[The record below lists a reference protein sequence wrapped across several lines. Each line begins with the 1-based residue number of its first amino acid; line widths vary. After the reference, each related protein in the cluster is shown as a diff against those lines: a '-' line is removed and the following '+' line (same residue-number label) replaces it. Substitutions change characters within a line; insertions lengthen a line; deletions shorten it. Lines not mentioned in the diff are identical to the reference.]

1 MTGSGTQADPYIVE
15 NWADFVTAAGTS
27 GAYVRFADS
36 TVIDLDVDHS
46 EGFSSNITI
55 RCTEIDGN
63 GGEIRGLFL
72 INNAYLHFSNY
83 ITVKSLTISAMRRDG
98 GSGQTFFFS
107 DGGTF
112 SGCIITGSFGGETMI
127 YNGGYTTFNCCS
139 MNVQLQ
145 ANTALVESYWYDDR
159 CLRFFNSKINITGTP
174 YINNNRNRQVT
185 LENTLL
191 LGELPTDIFYKSNA
205 SIVDCNVPDNTALTC
220 NNGAVFINSDKFGSG
235 VTAGSHFTK
244 LTVEQLK
251 DAEYLAS
258 VGFPIVTEEL
268 I

>member
-1 MTGSGTQADPYIVE
+1 MTGTGTQADPYIVD

-27 GAYVRFADS
+27 GAYVRFADG

-46 EGFSSNITI
+46 EGFSSDITI

-72 INNAYLHFSNY
+72 INNAYLYFYNY

-98 GSGQTFFFS
+98 GSGRAFWFS
-107 DGGTF
+107 EGGTL
-112 SGCIITGSFGGETMI
+112 SGCIITGSFGGEAMI

-159 CLRFFNSKINITGTP
+159 CLRFFNSKIKITGTP
-174 YINNNRNRQVT
+174 YINNRNRQVA

-191 LGELPTDIFYKSNA
+191 LGELPTDIFNKSYA
-205 SIVDCNVPDNTALTC
+205 SVVDCNVPDNTALTC
-220 NNGAVFINSDKFGSG
+220 DSGAVFINADKFGSG
-235 VTAGSHFTK
+235 VTAGSRFIR
-244 LTVEQLK
+244 LTDEQVHSA
-251 DAEYLAS
+251 DYLYS
-258 VGFPIVTEEL
+258 VGFPVAGV
-268 I
+268 

>member
-1 MTGSGTQADPYIVE
+1 MTGTGTQADPYIVE
-15 NWADFVTAAGTS
+15 NWPDFVTAAGTS
-27 GAYVRFADS
+27 GAYVRFADG
-36 TVIDLDVDHS
+36 TVIDLDEDHS

-72 INNAYLHFSNY
+72 INNAYLVFQSY
-83 ITVKSLTISAMRRDG
+83 ITIKSLTISAMRRDG

-107 DGGTF
+107 EGGTF
-112 SGCIITGSFGGETMI
+112 SGCIITGSFGGEAMI

-159 CLRFFNSKINITGTP
+159 CLRFFNSKIKITGTP
-174 YINNNRNRQVT
+174 YINNRNRQVA

-191 LGELPTDIFYKSNA
+191 LGELPTDIFNKSYA
-205 SIVDCNVPDNTALTC
+205 SVVDCNVPDNTALTC
-220 NNGAVFINSDKFGSG
+220 DSGAVFINSDKFGSG
-235 VTAGSHFTK
+235 VTAGSRFIR
-244 LTVEQLK
+244 LTDEQVHSA
-251 DAEYLAS
+251 DYLYS
-258 VGFPIVTEEL
+258 VGFPVAGV
-268 I
+268 

>member
-15 NWADFVTAAGTS
+15 NWPDFVTAAGTS

-46 EGFSSNITI
+46 EGFSSDITI

-72 INNAYLHFSNY
+72 INNTYLVFQSY
-83 ITVKSLTISAMRRDG
+83 ITIKSLTISAMRRGG
-98 GSGQTFFFS
+98 GSGQAFWFS
-107 DGGTF
+107 EGGTF

-159 CLRFFNSKINITGTP
+159 CLRFFNSKIKITGTP
-174 YINNNRNRQVT
+174 YINNRNRQVA

-191 LGELPTDIFYKSNA
+191 LGELPTDIYYSSYG

-220 NNGAVFINSDKFGSG
+220 DRGAVFINSDKFGSG
-235 VTAGSHFTK
+235 VTAGSRFIR
-244 LTVEQLK
+244 LTDEQLHSA
-251 DAEYLAS
+251 DYLYS
-258 VGFPIVTEEL
+258 VGFPVAGV
-268 I
+268 

>member
-15 NWADFVTAAGTS
+15 NWPDFVTAAGTS

-46 EGFSSNITI
+46 EGFSSDITI

-72 INNAYLHFSNY
+72 INNTYLVFQSY
-83 ITVKSLTISAMRRDG
+83 ITIKSLTISAMRRG
-98 GSGQTFFFS
+98 GGCSGQAFWFS
-107 DGGTF
+107 EGGTF

-159 CLRFFNSKINITGTP
+159 CLRFFNSKIKITGTP
-174 YINNNRNRQVT
+174 YINNRNRQVA

-191 LGELPTDIFYKSNA
+191 LGELPTDIYYSSYG

-220 NNGAVFINSDKFGSG
+220 DRGAVFINSDKFGSG
-235 VTAGSHFTK
+235 VTAGSRFIR
-244 LTVEQLK
+244 LTDEQLHSA
-251 DAEYLAS
+251 DYLYS
-258 VGFPIVTEEL
+258 VGFPVAGV
-268 I
+268 

>member
-1 MTGSGTQADPYIVE
+1 MIGTGTQADPYIVD
-15 NWADFVTAAGTS
+15 NWADFVTSAGIS

-72 INNAYLHFSNY
+72 INNAYLAFQSY

-98 GSGQTFFFS
+98 GSGQAFWFS
-107 DGGTF
+107 EGGTF
-112 SGCIITGSFGGETMI
+112 SGCIITGSFGGEAMI

-159 CLRFFNSKINITGTP
+159 CLRFFNSKIKITGTP
-174 YINNNRNRQVT
+174 YINNRNRQVA

-191 LGELPTDIFYKSNA
+191 LGELPTDIFNKSYA
-205 SIVDCNVPDNTALTC
+205 SVVDCNVPDNTALTC
-220 NNGAVFINSDKFGSG
+220 DSGAVFINADKFGSG
-235 VTAGSHFTK
+235 VTAGSRFIR
-244 LTVEQLK
+244 LTDEQVHSA
-251 DAEYLAS
+251 DYLYS
-258 VGFPIVTEEL
+258 VGFPVAGV
-268 I
+268 

>member
-1 MTGSGTQADPYIVE
+1 MTGTGTQADPYIVE

-46 EGFSSNITI
+46 EGFSSDITI

-72 INNAYLHFSNY
+72 INNARLVFQGN
-83 ITVKSLTISAMRRDG
+83 ITVNSLTISAIRRDG
-98 GSGQTFFFS
+98 GSEPAFLILES
-107 DGGTF
+107 GTF
-112 SGCIITGSFGGETMI
+112 SGCIITGSFGGEAMI

-145 ANTALVESYWYDDR
+145 ANTAFIENYRYDNR
-159 CLRFFNSKINITGTP
+159 CLRLFNSKIKVTGTP
-174 YINNNRNRQVT
+174 YINNNKNRQIV

-191 LGELPTDIFYKSNA
+191 LGELPTDIYYS
-205 SIVDCNVPDNTALTC
+205 SYGSVVDCNVPDNTALSC
-220 NNGAVFINSDKFGSG
+220 DKGAVFINSDKFGSG
-235 VTAGSHFTK
+235 VTAGSRFIR
-244 LTVEQLK
+244 LTDEQVHSA
-251 DAEYLAS
+251 DYLYS
-258 VGFPIVTEEL
+258 VGFPVAGV
-268 I
+268 

>member
-1 MTGSGTQADPYIVE
+1 MTGTGTQADPYIVD
-15 NWADFVTAAGTS
+15 NWADFVTAAGTD
-27 GAYVRFADS
+27 GAYVEFAAD
-36 TVIDLDVDHS
+36 TVIDMDNVAP
-46 EGFSSNITI
+46 EGIGTQIVF
-55 RCTEIDGN
+55 RCTEINGN

-72 INNAYLHFSNY
+72 INNAYLYFYNY
-83 ITVKSLTISAMRRDG
+83 ITVKSLTISAMRMDG
-98 GSGQTFFFS
+98 SSEKAFFVG

-112 SGCIITGSFGGETMI
+112 SGCIITGSFGGEAMI

-145 ANTALVESYWYDDR
+145 ANTTLVESYWYDDR
-159 CLRFFNSKINITGTP
+159 CLRFFNSKIKITGTP
-174 YINNNRNRQVT
+174 YINNYKNRQIV
-185 LENTLL
+185 LDNTLL
-191 LGELPTDIFYKSNA
+191 LGELPTDIFYKSYA
-205 SIVDCNVPDNTALTC
+205 SIVNCNVPDNTALSCDSGT
-220 NNGAVFINSDKFGSG
+220 VFINSDKFGSG

>member
-1 MTGSGTQADPYIVE
+1 MTGTGTQADPYIVH

-27 GAYVRFADS
+27 GAYVRFADG

-46 EGFSSNITI
+46 EGFSSDITI

-72 INNAYLHFSNY
+72 INNAYLYFYNY

-98 GSGQTFFFS
+98 GSGQAFWFS
-107 DGGTF
+107 EGGTF
-112 SGCIITGSFGGETMI
+112 SGCIITGSFGGEAMI

-159 CLRFFNSKINITGTP
+159 CLRFFNSKIKITGTP
-174 YINNNRNRQVT
+174 YINNRNRQVA

-191 LGELPTDIFYKSNA
+191 LGELPTDIFNKSYA
-205 SIVDCNVPDNTALTC
+205 SVVDCNVPDNTALTC
-220 NNGAVFINSDKFGSG
+220 DSGAVFINSDKFGSG
-235 VTAGSHFTK
+235 VTAGSRFIR
-244 LTVEQLK
+244 LTDEQVHSA
-251 DAEYLAS
+251 DYLYS
-258 VGFPIVTEEL
+258 VGFPVAGV
-268 I
+268 